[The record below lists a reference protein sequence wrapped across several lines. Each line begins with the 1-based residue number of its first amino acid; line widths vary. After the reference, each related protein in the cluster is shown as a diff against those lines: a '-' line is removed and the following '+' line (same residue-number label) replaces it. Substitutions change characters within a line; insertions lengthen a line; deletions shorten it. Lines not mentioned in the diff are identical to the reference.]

1 MADLSYVYFIRNSGT
16 GNIKIGKAD
25 NPDRR
30 LRTLQTATPSPL
42 ELMVT
47 IRVTRNVFA
56 VEGDLH
62 RRFAHLRFEEGGG
75 TEWFRPGTDLLAF
88 VEDLRV
94 GENPY
99 RGLFSR
105 WLASVDWAKTA
116 RSGGFIAAAVVG
128 LLILFALGQWVFHHL
143 VLVAVLTFIAIG
155 LLASAAAAWKDRAR
169 GEAWLQQREDRL
181 HDLLREDPP
190 GQ

>member
-25 NPDRR
+25 NPDQR

-75 TEWFRPGTDLLAF
+75 TEWFRPGQDLLSF
-88 VEDLRV
+88 IEDLRV
-94 GENPY
+94 GEDPY
-99 RGLFSR
+99 RGALSR
-105 WLASVDWAKTA
+105 WLSKADWSKVV
-116 RSGGFIAAAVVG
+116 RSGAFAAAAVTG
-128 LLILFALGQWVFHHL
+128 
-143 VLVAVLTFIAIG
+143 IAILPTRSRVVNCSTCFSSQR
-155 LLASAAAAWKDRAR
+155 LLL
-169 GEAWLQQREDRL
+169 GREVQPLDQ
-181 HDLLREDPP
+181 DL
-190 GQ
+190 